1 MKYCF
6 LLLCIFFS
14 LVVDA
19 QDYRVV
25 SRGNLYV
32 RSGAGT
38 EFDVIGK
45 LASKDTVHVLKME
58 GTWAQV
64 EFDGK
69 QAYVSKK
76 YIMPLRGTKQQ
87 SAEDFFSGLWGL
99 FKQGPISYLPLLI
112 LLTLCFTLLVRWMF
126 RDSLEIKW
134 IVGSLGLVAIG
145 VMELVFFFGYNGLLW
160 FCFPDEVGWL
170 WTVVNFFLYGF
181 VLLNQLLLN
190 LQVIREVCYESG
202 YNLSVGVYSYVVA
215 VILAIIFYL
224 ADVDMG
230 GYLICGFL
238 VAQGVQIVMN
248 YFIIRHFWRASVVSI
263 LFLLGSVSLI
273 ASSVFFIGVVILL
286 AIGLF
291 ILSIAGSGDRHYY
304 VVYRY

>member
-6 LLLCIFFS
+6 LLLCILFS
-14 LVVDA
+14 LVVNA

-25 SRGNLYV
+25 SRGSLHV
-32 RSGAGT
+32 RSGAGP

-58 GTWAQV
+58 GAWAQV
-64 EFDGK
+64 TFDGK

-126 RDSLEIKW
+126 RDFLEIKW
-134 IVGSLGLVAIG
+134 IMGSLGVVAIG
-145 VMELVFFFGYNGLLW
+145 VMELIFFFGYNGLPW
-160 FCFPDEVGWL
+160 FCLPDEVGWL
-170 WTVVNFFLYGF
+170 WVVVNFFLYGF
-181 VLLNQLLLN
+181 VLLGQLLLN

-202 YNLSVGVYSYVVA
+202 YNLSVGVYSYIVA
-215 VILAIIFYL
+215 IILAIIFYL

-230 GYLICGFL
+230 GYLMGGFL
-238 VAQGVQIVMN
+238 VAQGVQIVIN
-248 YFIIRHFWRASVVSI
+248 YFIIRNFWRASIVSM
-263 LFLLGSVSLI
+263 LFILGSVSLI
-273 ASSVFFIGVVILL
+273 ASSVFFVCIVILL
-286 AIGLF
+286 VIGLF
-291 ILSIAGSGDRHYY
+291 ILSMAESEGKRYY
-304 VVYRY
+304 IVYRY